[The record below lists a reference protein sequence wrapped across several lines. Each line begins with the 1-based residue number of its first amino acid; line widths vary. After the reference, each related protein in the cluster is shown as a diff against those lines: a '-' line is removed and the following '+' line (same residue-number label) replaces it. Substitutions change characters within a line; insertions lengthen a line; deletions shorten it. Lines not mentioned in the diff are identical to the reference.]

1 MMLFYTL
8 DLFLLHILPTT
19 TAAAA
24 GAAYTAKD
32 FILLNCGES
41 SALNDNSR
49 RSWDSD
55 ERTRYAPP
63 NEAAISSASV
73 AFPMNPFVSQVPY
86 ETARV
91 FHSPF
96 SYSFPVLTGPECL
109 RLYFYPTTYSTFNSS
124 QSFFSVTANGF
135 TLLNNFSAF
144 LNSPSPSEPSFKKEF
159 IINVQENQRLKVTF
173 IPNTN
178 SSAFINGIEL
188 VSLPDHLYFRGD
200 HMPIKFV
207 DRLFYL
213 TNDSALENLYRL
225 NVGGNDVEI
234 QDDSRMFR
242 AWSQD
247 DDYILG
253 ADFGYTPHAED
264 LPIKYTDQ
272 TPPYSAPEIV
282 YTTSRVMANTSISL
296 EWAFPVDSGF
306 FYLLRFHFCE
316 IQFEVIEQ
324 NERVFDVSVDNQ
336 PVDVQVDVIFW
347 TGGTQIPI
355 FRDYVVWDCSYIFWN
370 RVSNDG
376 RRGKKDLRLS
386 LSPNTRGHPK
396 YNNALLNGLEVFKLS
411 DANRSLAVAN
421 PEPTGSSSPSP
432 LALKLPGNKKNKGSC
447 VIYPV
452 MGSLIGILAM
462 VIAVCY
468 SRQSIY
474 KHGLSITSRYRTLTT
489 GSRLPL
495 PSDLR
500 RYFSL
505 DDIKTGNFNGNN

>member
-1 MMLFYTL
+1 MMLSYTL
-8 DLFLLHILPTT
+8 YLFLLLHILPTT
-19 TAAAA
+19 TSAVV
-24 GAAYTAKD
+24 GGPAYTATD
-32 FILLNCGES
+32 FILLNCGAS
-41 SALNDNSR
+41 SDLNDTSG

-55 ERTRYAPP
+55 EHTRYAPP
-63 NEAAISSASV
+63 NAAAISSISTAS
-73 AFPMNPFVSQVPY
+73 PMDPSVFQVPY

-91 FHSPF
+91 FHSTF
-96 SYSFPVLTGPECL
+96 SYSFPVPAGPKFL
-109 RLYFYPTTYSTFNSS
+109 RLYFYPTTYSTLNAS

-135 TLLNNFSAF
+135 TLLSNFSTF

-159 IINVQENQRLKVTF
+159 IINVQENQRLEVTF

-178 SSAFINGIEL
+178 SFAFINGIEL

-207 DRLFYL
+207 DQLFYL
-213 TNDSALENLYRL
+213 TNETALENLYRL

-234 QDDSRMFR
+234 QDDSGMFR

-247 DDYILG
+247 DDYIFG

-316 IQFEVIEQ
+316 IQLDVTEQ

-336 PVDVQVDVIFW
+336 PVDVQVDVIYW
-347 TGGTQIPI
+347 TGGTKIPI
-355 FRDYVVWDCSYIFWN
+355 FRDYVVWVI
-370 RVSNDG
+370 NDG

-386 LSPNTRGHPK
+386 LSPNTLGHPK
-396 YNNALLNGLEVFKLS
+396 YNNALLNGLEIFKLS
-411 DANRSLAVAN
+411 DANRSLAAAN
-421 PEPTGSSSPSP
+421 PELTGCSSPSP
-432 LALKLPGNKKNKGSC
+432 LALKLPGNKKNKGSS

-462 VIAVCY
+462 AIAICY

-474 KHGLSITSRYRTLTT
+474 KHGLSITSRYRTWTT
-489 GSRLPL
+489 GSSLPL
-495 PSDLR
+495 PSDLC

-505 DDIKTGNFNGNN
+505 DEIKTGNFNGDN